1 MLWIWCFNILWKKNC
16 IHTDTDGP
24 NIQLYTWNFYFC
36 ISNVHFEELLLKD
49 HSLLV
54 LRGWKELIELGP
66 SGIIHYLLIFSFYLL
81 LIFFVYMYFS
91 SLVFLCGAATST
103 ILFLS
108 FSLLYIPSIIMLFKA
123 LPYQS
128 VARSGNWISEA
139 FSWFIQEASFFFLN
153 LFCTRVPAHFG
164 TV

>member
-1 MLWIWCFNILWKKNC
+1 MGFFKHKAKQVALRKPTVTNIVVIYW
-16 IHTDTDGP
+16 
-24 NIQLYTWNFYFC
+24 YFC
-36 ISNVHFEELLLKD
+36 YEFDVLTFSGKKIVYTQIQMVPIYSYILEIFIFVFQKLLLKD

-54 LRGWKELIELGP
+54 LGGWKELIELGP

-81 LIFFVYMYFS
+81 LIFFVYMYFF

-108 FSLLYIPSIIMLFKA
+108 FSLLYIPSIIMLFQA

-128 VARSGNWISEA
+128 VARSGN
-139 FSWFIQEASFFFLN
+139 
-153 LFCTRVPAHFG
+153 
-164 TV
+164 

>member
-1 MLWIWCFNILWKKNC
+1 MGFFKHKAKQVALRKPTVTNIVVIYWYFCYEFDVLTFSGKIC

-108 FSLLYIPSIIMLFKA
+108 FSLLYIPSIIMLFQA

-128 VARSGNWISEA
+128 VARSGN
-139 FSWFIQEASFFFLN
+139 
-153 LFCTRVPAHFG
+153 
-164 TV
+164 